1 MSHRCQ
7 SLKASPVPP
16 SLLWLR
22 LQKSNS
28 RVTVGGP
35 RCSLR
40 SGKVYSDSQLD
51 YLKMTL
57 LNLPAAVISLA
68 L

>member
-1 MSHRCQ
+1 M
-7 SLKASPVPP
+7 P
-16 SLLWLR
+16 LLTRLLS

-28 RVTVGGP
+28 RVTVEGP

-40 SGKVYSDSQLD
+40 SRKVYSDSQLD